1 MSAAWRWFLRGAAI
15 SGIRIRVLAG
25 LLVLAAAVYLVA
37 LGNSGIWDA
46 NEAYYV
52 ETPREMLEAND
63 LVNPTFNYLPR
74 FNKPVLSYWIVAAFY
89 QLFGVSVAVQR
100 YAIALGA
107 LIIIGCAYIL
117 ASAGEPASPKPR
129 SGEGGAQAGSRKPEA
144 GSRKPEAGSREPE
157 AGSRKPEA

>member
-46 NEAYYV
+46 NEAFYV

-117 ASAGEPASPKPR
+117 AS
-129 SGEGGAQAGSRKPEA
+129 
-144 GSRKPEAGSREPE
+144 
-157 AGSRKPEA
+157 